1 MEIIRKVSQ
10 ERIMRILFT
19 AVKAIT
25 TFLVEM
31 VMILS
36 MVRMVMILSP
46 EGMEQIPSSEEKVMI
61 S

>member
-1 MEIIRKVSQ
+1 MEIIRKVFQ
-10 ERIMRILFT
+10 ERILQILFT
-19 AVKAIT
+19 EAKATT

-46 EGMEQIPSSEEKVMI
+46 EVMEQTPSSEGKVMI
-61 S
+61 L